1 MSSTNSESV
10 SSLELTA
17 AVPANTDHIDLTAAA
32 KESSSHPSDDES
44 HSTGDD
50 RGIPDLLPV
59 TEDEPSDANGGV
71 KDRRQTIF
79 MQRVNVSREE
89 NFESADEGADVVN
102 SLPVTPSY
110 IY

>member
-59 TEDEPSDANGGV
+59 TEDDPASKPGHTVLHSSNWTDA
-71 KDRRQTIF
+71 TIPLL
-79 MQRVNVSREE
+79 R
-89 NFESADEGADVVN
+89 
-102 SLPVTPSY
+102 
-110 IY
+110 